1 MAHDDEEVE
10 LANLGYDVGILADK
24 ISDSIGT
31 VLDQALEESIGNKL
45 DYIGDQ
51 LRDIKESLQ
60 KIAASIKEVSD
71 R

>member
-1 MAHDDEEVE
+1 MAHKKIWISNDILNIDSTDLE
-10 LANLGYDVGILADK
+10 GILSHS
-24 ISDSIGT
+24 ISKSI
-31 VLDQALEESIGNKL
+31 DQSLEENIGNKL

-60 KIAASIKEVSD
+60 KIAASAREVSD